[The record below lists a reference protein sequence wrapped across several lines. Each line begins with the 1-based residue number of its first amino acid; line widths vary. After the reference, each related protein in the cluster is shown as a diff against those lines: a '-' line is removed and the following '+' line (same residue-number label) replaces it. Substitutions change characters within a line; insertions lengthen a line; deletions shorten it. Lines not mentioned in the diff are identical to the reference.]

1 VVTQLDLSPCLW
13 RVRWQSGFRI
23 LQGRYA
29 DVREGIAGRSFG
41 IWGGIVRG
49 LVGVHVLSS
58 RHVGV
63 TQTIAR

>member
-1 VVTQLDLSPCLW
+1 LKSRIRIAKSVKLSHEGMQ
-13 RVRWQSGFRI
+13 VGD
-23 LQGRYA
+23 A